1 MSARSLLAAL
11 AAAIV
16 SARGGI
22 RGWNSYDDADG
33 STNRSATLAAAQ
45 YMHDVLL
52 PHGFDMVT
60 IDGGWSDHIDGYG
73 RQLPSAK
80 LSDDESLASL
90 ATEIHALGLRFGVWT
105 IRGIPKAAV
114 AAKLPIW
121 NSPYTA
127 DEAARSDTNCS
138 WDADNMGVQNN
149 SAGRA
154 YYASVAALYAS
165 WGVDLVKID
174 CMVDYKEGLLLPDF
188 TLFAEAMRDVGI
200 LISISPGASQNF
212 ANASYVTENA
222 LASHYRISDDMW
234 DLWDD
239 KCDGNCYPSGV
250 KGKFSRMA
258 PYAPLIGQND
268 AFADLDMLPLGVVY
282 HQDAGGK
289 GGIYGPPSPTHLTH
303 DEQTT
308 LMTLALITRAP
319 LIFGGRLPLEA
330 GDDWTLS
337 LLTNDEA
344 LAAHGLSGLNRPVPA
359 SGGSEAHAW
368 VAAPEALPQP
378 SAFVALFNAGDAAA
392 PIAIAT
398 RDANLPDGADYCVR
412 DLWARQARGST
423 AAGALSM
430 TLPAHGAG
438 LYLLSAC

>member
-1 MSARSLLAAL
+1 
-11 AAAIV
+11 
-16 SARGGI
+16 
-22 RGWNSYDDADG
+22 
-33 STNRSATLAAAQ
+33 
-45 YMHDVLL
+45 MHDVLL
-52 PHGFDMVT
+52 PHGFDLVT
-60 IDGGWSDHIDGYG
+60 IDGGWSDHIDAYG

-80 LSDDESLASL
+80 LSADGSL
-90 ATEIHALGLRFGVWT
+90 ATLAADVHALKLRFGVWT
-105 IRGIPKAAV
+105 IRGIPKEAV
-114 AAKLPIW
+114 AQKLPIFG
-121 NSPYTA
+121 SAYTA

-165 WGVDLVKID
+165 WGVDMVKID

-188 TLFAEAMRDVGI
+188 TIFAEAMRAAGI
-200 LISISPGASQNF
+200 AISISPGASQNF

-222 LASHYRISDDMW
+222 LAAHYRISDD
-234 DLWDD
+234 LWDIWD
-239 KCDGNCYPSGV
+239 DGCEGNCYPSGV
-250 KGKFSRMA
+250 KGKFARMA
-258 PYAPLIGQND
+258 PYAPLIGQNN

-282 HQDAGGK
+282 HQNAGG
-289 GGIYGPPSPTHLTH
+289 GGIYGPPSPTHLTR

-330 GDDWTLS
+330 GDEWTLS

-359 SGGSEAHAW
+359 TGSEAHAW
-368 VAAPEALPQP
+368 VAAPEDIPQP
-378 SAFVALFNAGDAAA
+378 SAFVALFNAGDAAGA
-392 PIAIAT
+392 VAIAT

-412 DLWARQARGST
+412 DLWARQPRGST
-423 AAGALSM
+423 AAGVFSA

-438 LYLLSAC
+438 LFLLSAC